1 MTDSKL
7 GPPRL
12 PDPPQPDSPFGYS
25 PESAFG
31 STLNTGTGNTE
42 TTNEINFFIQQN
54 KNTQYL
60 QDLVRSLE
68 FYIATQ
74 QRSEIADN
82 YKSTSWFMN

>member
-31 STLNTGTGNTE
+31 STLNTGT
-42 TTNEINFFIQQN
+42 NEINFFIQHKIKTVWVLFQH
-54 KNTQYL
+54 
-60 QDLVRSLE
+60 
-68 FYIATQ
+68 
-74 QRSEIADN
+74 
-82 YKSTSWFMN
+82 